1 MASQNLFNGFN
12 VVGNAVANTVTANL
26 YYVGTGNVIVDNYG
40 NLSNILS
47 INSSGNIKAS
57 NALTTTNIF
66 ANTLTLSNAIN
77 VTGTIYAS
85 NALTTTNLFATTIN
99 LTGNLYASNALTTT
113 NLFATTINLTNNLYA
128 SNALQTTD
136 MFANTLTLSNATSV
150 INVIGT
156 VTATTLYGALAGSN
170 SISGSAITAG
180 IQFSGPGTGLTGT
193 ATGLLAGGLTGNP
206 SIIVGN
212 VYSANALTTTNIFA
226 NTMTLSNATA
236 SITGNLYVSNAIQT
250 TNVSG
255 ARFGA
260 GGFAISAGGPT
271 MGVTGNIYAS
281 NAVQTTNVVASGNVA
296 GARFGAGGFA
306 ISAGGPTMGV
316 TGNIY
321 ASNAVQ
327 TTNVVATQFASVG
340 GFAIA
345 AGGPTMGVTGNIY
358 ASNALTTTNLFSATI
373 NVGTFLGSFSASSGL
388 YSFVGSKESPAS
400 VLNVTNGSGGPT
412 PGYIAQFSSGIGT
425 ALVITSSKSVGVGT
439 STPTANL
446 HVVGNV
452 FVSNAIQTT
461 NINFSTATLGVAAPG
476 ELLYNTYLYST
487 LNTTSGRG
495 SVPVQQIYKLSG
507 TPASNTST
515 GTNFYFFSSLAT
527 TSTTAINLEAASIY
541 DIEMHCYFAK
551 VTGAGTVTW
560 TLVASSAPTLM
571 SGYYTANPITGIGS
585 GTPTTGYAASAAS
598 TTAAFSATGSLSV
611 ANHSFL
617 FKIQVI
623 TNLATT
629 FDIQAQ
635 QSVAGLTPIV
645 GSYYRVTKIADTTG
659 SYV

>member
-77 VTGTIYAS
+77 VTGTI
-85 NALTTTNLFATTIN
+85 
-99 LTGNLYASNALTTT
+99 YASNALTTT

-250 TNVSG
+250 TNVS
-255 ARFGA
+255 
-260 GGFAISAGGPT
+260 
-271 MGVTGNIYAS
+271 
-281 NAVQTTNVVASGNVA
+281 

>member
-250 TNVSG
+250 TNVS
-255 ARFGA
+255 
-260 GGFAISAGGPT
+260 
-271 MGVTGNIYAS
+271 
-281 NAVQTTNVVASGNVA
+281 